1 MPVSQSRP
9 DGRLFLCRQAA
20 WIGQFMKFKDFSVKA
35 TDEGN
40 GGFTGYAAT
49 FDREP
54 DSYGD
59 VIAKGAFADTLKAW
73 AESGRPVPVL
83 YGHNMDDP
91 DYNIGTAELVED
103 ERGLL
108 ATATL
113 DGSPKAQRVRE
124 LLRDG
129 RLSKMSFAY
138 DVRDWAPVELEG
150 GVKAN
155 ELRAL
160 DLFEVSVVLVP
171 ANGHAEIVEA
181 KSRKD
186 AGATDKA
193 DALLAAMRKARDVLA
208 EAIVA
213 TETDEGDDADEGEP
227 EEPGQANGAAKSREL
242 IEMLE
247 RAIN

>member
-1 MPVSQSRP
+1 
-9 DGRLFLCRQAA
+9 
-20 WIGQFMKFKDFSVKA
+20 MKFKDFSVKA

-91 DYNIGTAELVED
+91 DYNIGTAELEED
-103 ERGLL
+103 ERGLR
-108 ATATL
+108 ATASL

-124 LLRDG
+124 LLREG

-138 DVRDWAPVELEG
+138 DVRDWAPVELEDG
-150 GVKAN
+150 TKAN

-171 ANGHAEIVEA
+171 ANSHAEIVEA
-181 KSRKD
+181 KSRK
-186 AGATDKA
+186 GAAAEEDPAEKLSGVL
-193 DALLAAMRKARDVLA
+193 DALRALRDELDGIIAAGEEDQ
-208 EAIVA
+208 
-213 TETDEGDDADEGEP
+213 GDDADEGGP
-227 EEPGQANGAAKSREL
+227 EGPGTANGEAKSRDL
-242 IEMLE
+242 IALIDK
-247 RAIN
+247 AIL

>member
-1 MPVSQSRP
+1 MR
-9 DGRLFLCRQAA
+9 
-20 WIGQFMKFKDFSVKA
+20 FKDFSVKA
-35 TDEGN
+35 TEGGN

-59 VIAKGAFADTLKAW
+59 IIAKGAFTDTLRAW

-91 DYNIGTAELVED
+91 DYNIGTAELTED
-103 ERGLL
+103 ERGLK
-108 ATATL
+108 AVASL

-124 LLRDG
+124 LLREG

-181 KSRKD
+181 KGR
-186 AGATDKA
+186 KA
-193 DALLAAMRKARDVLA
+193 DEDDPADDAADSAGRKLADMLDALKPLREELDGIIGDA
-208 EAIVA
+208 EG
-213 TETDEGDDADEGEP
+213 DEDGDDADEGEP
-227 EEPGQANGAAKSREL
+227 EEPGTANGHAKSREL
-242 IEMLE
+242 IAMLD